1 MTCELQARR
10 HVLKLSVDPPHS
22 PVVGNHARP
31 HSPTGNR
38 RVNKGDNHES
48 QLSAHNPQTH
58 INKNKLT
65 PTPLHMHLCTFSQI
79 QTIAA
84 ASAGV

>member
-10 HVLKLSVDPPHS
+10 HLLKALSRFPP
-22 PVVGNHARP
+22 PRWLATTLGLAAP
-31 HSPTGNR
+31 QGDR
-38 RVNKGDNHES
+38 RVNRGENHES

-65 PTPLHMHLCTFSQI
+65 PTPLRMHLCTFSQI